1 VNTFVIRGVSGG
13 VIETRGKVYK
23 LAVVMRRKVNGEWVN
38 SIVPLTTFDST
49 IADIMGQSEASGNV
63 VLTGRLTGREWQGK
77 HYLDAVADSVYW
89 QQPEEKQ
96 AEQPAK
102 GNLDDIPF

>member
-1 VNTFVIRGVSGG
+1 MNTFVIRGVSGG
-13 VIETRGKVYK
+13 IIETRGKVFK
-23 LAVVMRRKVNGEWVN
+23 LAVVMRRKANGEWVN
-38 SIVPLTTFDST
+38 SIVPLTTFDSD
-49 IADIMGQSEASGNV
+49 IADVMEQSKDSGNV

-96 AEQPAK
+96 EQQPVK
-102 GNLDDIPF
+102 DNLDDIPF